1 VKRIRILFP
10 SPRLT
15 FALIAL
21 GALLAGAADARA
33 PRAEPSPAPPGMRV
47 VDLRSQD
54 GTLLKA
60 SYFAAPGPGPGVL
73 LFHQSNRTR
82 RSWDGVAARLA
93 AAGLNTLT
101 IDSRRHG
108 ESGRTEPA
116 TDPNREHDNWAHDAD
131 AAFQYLVSQ
140 PGVTRD
146 TIGVGGAGAV
156 GVDTS
161 VETARRH
168 PAEVKSLALIS
179 GETLPSG
186 LRFLREASQLP
197 GLFVVSDDD
206 EYPPIPQGMEWLYI
220 SSSNPGKK
228 FVHYVAAKAPWLWYE
243 TSDAARVPPTGRHGT
258 DLFPLHPELPGTI
271 VDWFVTT
278 LIQTPGHAPADALAC
293 APLLSQLEVP
303 GGVAK
308 ATQQLMEA
316 RRKDPRAQLFPEV
329 SVDIIGEDH
338 IRAGETKA
346 GIELFKLNLLA
357 YPDSAD
363 AHNNLADAYLKDGQR
378 ELAREYAEKALAL
391 LDSHRAPA
399 SSWSD
404 TDERRGEI
412 RKDLERILKAL
423 NEDRP

>member
-1 VKRIRILFP
+1 MKRVRILFP
-10 SPRLT
+10 SPGLT
-15 FALIAL
+15 LAVIAL
-21 GALLAGAADARA
+21 GALLAGAADARV
-33 PRAEPSPAPPGMRV
+33 PRAEPSPGPPGMRV
-47 VDLRSQD
+47 ADLRSHD

-73 LFHQSNRTR
+73 LFHQSNRAR
-82 RSWDGVAARLA
+82 GSWDGLAAHLA

-108 ESGRTEPA
+108 ESGRTAPA

-131 AAFQYLVSQ
+131 TALQYLLSQ
-140 PGVTRD
+140 PGVTKG
-146 TIGVGGAGAV
+146 TIGVGGAGAL
-156 GVDTS
+156 GVDAS

-168 PAEVKSLALIS
+168 PAEVRSLVLIS
-179 GETLPSG
+179 GETLPAG

-206 EYPPIPQGMEWLYI
+206 EYPPIPEGMERLYI

-243 TSDAARVPPTGRHGT
+243 TSDAARVPPTGHHGT

-278 LIQTPGHAPADALAC
+278 LIKTPGHAPANALAS
-293 APLLSQLEVP
+293 APILNQIELP
-303 GGVAK
+303 GGVAQV
-308 ATQQLMEA
+308 TRQLMEA
-316 RRKDPRAQLFPEV
+316 RRKDPQAQLFPEV
-329 SVDIIGEDH
+329 NVDMIGADH
-338 IRAGETKA
+338 TRLGETKA
-346 GIELFKLNLLA
+346 AIEIFKLNLLA

-378 ELAREYAEKALAL
+378 ELARQYAKKALAL

-412 RKDLERILKAL
+412 RKDVERILKAL
-423 NEDRP
+423 SEGLP